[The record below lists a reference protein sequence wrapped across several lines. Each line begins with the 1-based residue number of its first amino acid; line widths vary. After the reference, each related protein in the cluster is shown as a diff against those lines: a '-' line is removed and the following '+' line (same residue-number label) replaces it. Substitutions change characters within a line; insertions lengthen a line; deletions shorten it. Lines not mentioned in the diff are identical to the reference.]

1 MSKKDI
7 RKPMVSLVALEALVE
22 GCIVEDDVFFYRY
35 KMVDGE
41 VYQYRKS
48 EGYLLAQEDFLILP
62 YEYKLI
68 IKEDASE

>member
-7 RKPMVSLVALEALVE
+7 RKSMVSLVALEALVE

-68 IKEDASE
+68 IEEDASE